1 MKGYITKQ
9 GRVVLVEKDNGCAV
23 VNISLLNGNAVEIMM
38 SIDRAKNIHLADL
51 PNLFALVK

>member
-1 MKGYITKQ
+1 MKGYITNQ

-38 SIDRAKNIHLADL
+38 SIDRAKNIHLEDV
-51 PNLFALVK
+51 PELFALVK